1 MKVLIGNFKGPQG
14 EQGIEGKKG
23 DIGEIGPRGS
33 IWTSGT
39 GITGTSTIGTIFETS
54 GITDAHLHDYYI
66 NTDTGNLYECIVPGA
81 ADVAEWVHVGNFKGP
96 TGATGPAGSISNIN
110 EQKPT
115 YEEASKLENINSGE
129 TVAISFGKL
138 KKALS
143 VFLSHYMQKATTSI
157 LGHVKL
163 SNSSA
168 ITKTGEYALDAIE
181 KNAAVEGTL
190 ANLISQQN
198 SNINKKSEGFIKW
211 GGDCNGLGFGTYLT
225 NSSANTPTANAWHMV
240 ISTYQ
245 DGTGVQLAIPLIDA
259 INIYVRMCSGNNW
272 SPWKNPLT
280 AKAINVILQ
289 YKSSTEMYAEIKKA
303 GYYPITFVI
312 HEQKQTPYDAVKYT
326 TVTHIGDT
334 IKCLAVGSGFVD
346 GHLLDGTIYCI

>member
-1 MKVLIGNFKGPQG
+1 MKALTGNFKGPQG

-23 DIGEIGPRGS
+23 DTGEIGPRGS

-115 YEEASKLENINSGE
+115 YEEASKLENIDSGE

-143 VFLSHYMQKATTSI
+143 VFLLHYMQKATTSI

-168 ITKTGEYALDAIE
+168 ITKAGEYALDAIE
-181 KNAAVEGTL
+181 KNATVEGTL

-198 SNINKKSEGFIKW
+198 SNLYYKSGDVIEYRYYLWICGTLTGGNKEIWITIPLNKPILGTPKITLTPYMFIVRQ
-211 GGDCNGLGFGTYLT
+211 NGLYLKNITSST
-225 NSSANTPTANAWHMV
+225 NFIDSGIEVQTRGHVN
-240 ISTYQ
+240 
-245 DGTGVQLAIPLIDA
+245 GTG
-259 INIYVRMCSGNNW
+259 
-272 SPWKNPLT
+272 
-280 AKAINVILQ
+280 
-289 YKSSTEMYAEIKKA
+289 
-303 GYYPITFVI
+303 ITFVFVE
-312 HEQKQTPYDAVKYT
+312 HNGFGGDNNDAV
-326 TVTHIGDT
+326 
-334 IKCLAVGSGFVD
+334 AVCMAYKITFV
-346 GHLLDGTIYCI
+346 

>member
-23 DIGEIGPRGS
+23 DTGEIGPRGS

-163 SNSSA
+163 SNLS
-168 ITKTGEYALDAIE
+168 
-181 KNAAVEGTL
+181 
-190 ANLISQQN
+190 LI
-198 SNINKKSEGFIKW
+198 
-211 GGDCNGLGFGTYLT
+211 
-225 NSSANTPTANAWHMV
+225 
-240 ISTYQ
+240 
-245 DGTGVQLAIPLIDA
+245 
-259 INIYVRMCSGNNW
+259 
-272 SPWKNPLT
+272 
-280 AKAINVILQ
+280 
-289 YKSSTEMYAEIKKA
+289 
-303 GYYPITFVI
+303 
-312 HEQKQTPYDAVKYT
+312 
-326 TVTHIGDT
+326 HI
-334 IKCLAVGSGFVD
+334 
-346 GHLLDGTIYCI
+346 

>member
-1 MKVLIGNFKGPQG
+1 M
-14 EQGIEGKKG
+14 
-23 DIGEIGPRGS
+23 
-33 IWTSGT
+33 
-39 GITGTSTIGTIFETS
+39 
-54 GITDAHLHDYYI
+54 
-66 NTDTGNLYECIVPGA
+66 PGA

-198 SNINKKSEGFIKW
+198 SNLANINAT
-211 GGDCNGLGFGTYLT
+211 GLTKIGAVPWKDIIIT
-225 NSSANTPTANAWHMV
+225 NSGWNAVVFFSNW
-240 ISTYQ
+240 
-245 DGTGVQLAIPLIDA
+245 TG
-259 INIYVRMCSGNNW
+259 
-272 SPWKNPLT
+272 
-280 AKAINVILQ
+280 
-289 YKSSTEMYAEIKKA
+289 E
-303 GYYPITFVI
+303 
-312 HEQKQTPYDAVKYT
+312 
-326 TVTHIGDT
+326 
-334 IKCLAVGSGFVD
+334 KCFPENYGSGIILPCVDVTQKRILYIGRSGKLYTGFCFVSD
-346 GHLLDGTIYCI
+346 KDNITWYS

>member
-23 DIGEIGPRGS
+23 DTGEIGPRGS

-39 GITGTSTIGTIFETS
+39 GITGTSTIGAIFETS

-163 SNSSA
+163 SNSAA

-181 KNAAVEGTL
+181 KNATVEGTL
-190 ANLISQQN
+190 AHELSTIN
-198 SNINKKSEGFIKW
+198 SNLSFNNFPGGTILEYYQKNPKIRGCFCIRPNIPTDLPAIFSEIEGYLQFFRDTIGQRVLVVYWNYGGYNIIMRGF
-211 GGDCNGLGFGTYLT
+211 Y
-225 NSSANTPTANAWHMV
+225 ANRWLHDWKM
-240 ISTYQ
+240 ISTN
-245 DGTGVQLAIPLIDA
+245 
-259 INIYVRMCSGNNW
+259 NITN
-272 SPWKNPLT
+272 
-280 AKAINVILQ
+280 
-289 YKSSTEMYAEIKKA
+289 
-303 GYYPITFVI
+303 
-312 HEQKQTPYDAVKYT
+312 
-326 TVTHIGDT
+326 
-334 IKCLAVGSGFVD
+334 
-346 GHLLDGTIYCI
+346 

>member
-23 DIGEIGPRGS
+23 DTGEIGPRGS

-39 GITGTSTIGTIFETS
+39 GTIFETS

-198 SNINKKSEGFIKW
+198 SNLSFNNFPGGTILEYYQKNPKIRGCFCIRPNIPTDLPAIFSEIEGYLQFFRDTIGQRVLVVYWNYGGYNIIMRGF
-211 GGDCNGLGFGTYLT
+211 Y
-225 NSSANTPTANAWHMV
+225 ANRWLHDWKM
-240 ISTYQ
+240 ISTN
-245 DGTGVQLAIPLIDA
+245 
-259 INIYVRMCSGNNW
+259 NITN
-272 SPWKNPLT
+272 
-280 AKAINVILQ
+280 
-289 YKSSTEMYAEIKKA
+289 
-303 GYYPITFVI
+303 
-312 HEQKQTPYDAVKYT
+312 
-326 TVTHIGDT
+326 
-334 IKCLAVGSGFVD
+334 
-346 GHLLDGTIYCI
+346 